1 MYYNQ
6 RAKAKESGNAERE
19 ITWSM
24 YRSYIILG
32 LLNSVISI
40 SRMVG
45 LTTLP
50 PTIYVIAANS
60 EIIFEALLT
69 RCYLHRTVSVWQI
82 LSVLCVVFGVA
93 ISLYTTPSMRRQR
106 DDASRDIDTQTEGGR
121 NGLAVGVAV
130 TIMSRF
136 ASAMNTVL
144 ADK

>member
-69 RCYLHRTVSVWQI
+69 RCYLHRTVSV
-82 LSVLCVVFGVA
+82 
-93 ISLYTTPSMRRQR
+93 
-106 DDASRDIDTQTEGGR
+106 
-121 NGLAVGVAV
+121 
-130 TIMSRF
+130 
-136 ASAMNTVL
+136 
-144 ADK
+144 